1 VDGVPVAGGAT
12 HGVGTQGGG
21 MAELGKA
28 ALLVG
33 DQGTRPWKPE
43 GGTEGGVDG
52 GGFSFS
58 FFRTSKGM
66 KCKNYP

>member
-1 VDGVPVAGGAT
+1 
-12 HGVGTQGGG
+12 

-66 KCKNYP
+66 KCKTIPEIRKLINIHNPKKM